1 MGSSSGGVGNE
12 SWVVVSVGAIVT
24 IDAIVSIGTMVSK
37 GTIGGVGE
45 EGGVSSDSAKNIGN
59 NRLTPD
65 RSAFSSMTSPE
76 PISSDDKAYPTTKAM
91 GMRRRRIIL
100 A

>member
-12 SWVVVSVGAIVT
+12 SWVVVSVET
-24 IDAIVSIGTMVSK
+24 IVSIGAIISI
-37 GTIGGVGE
+37 GTIVSIDTIGAD
-45 EGGVSSDSAKNIGN
+45 EGGSVSSNSAKNIGN

-91 GMRRRRIIL
+91 GMRRRRRIL